1 MSEISGDFKLGFNL
15 HQMKQGANDRFKAAD
30 IDGNEVVSKK
40 EFSDFM
46 EQRGFDTNK
55 TNKIFNRVDGNGDG
69 QISQNEHQ
77 DMISFMEQRMG
88 LMTGEAGSKQ
98 GFDVL
103 KSLLESLQNESHRDD
118 KKQRLQDV
126 LERVGTL

>member
-1 MSEISGDFKLGFNL
+1 
-15 HQMKQGANDRFKAAD
+15 
-30 IDGNEVVSKK
+30 
-40 EFSDFM
+40 
-46 EQRGFDTNK
+46 
-55 TNKIFNRVDGNGDG
+55 
-69 QISQNEHQ
+69 
-77 DMISFMEQRMG
+77 MISFMEQRMG